1 MRREDFEKM
10 ARHLWWTAYGD
21 AAPAHR
27 AEIERLVETTAGLA
41 YGEKLLDQEPRLPAA
56 GSRR

>member
-21 AAPAHR
+21 AATAHR
-27 AEIERLVETTAGLA
+27 AQIERLVETSVAVA
-41 YGEKLLDQEPRLPAA
+41 YGEKLLDQEPRLLAA